1 MQTAAADS
9 AGSHVDVV
17 QAMVTTAWNLAIASG
32 GYGYSFIAR
41 ERRTVHGD
49 RTAVLDTLILGELMT
64 AQQAPRLETERLIL
78 KQFTLD
84 DFPALMA
91 CWSTSEMAK
100 INGGGEPTAEIVWA
114 RLLRYIGHWHAL
126 GYGYWAVFEKTT
138 GRYAGSLGF
147 QDAHRDI
154 TPELKYPEAGWV
166 LNPEVRGKGYAS
178 EALTAVLLWADQ
190 TFSSPVCCIIDEE
203 NKRSN
208 YLAERFGFQFQDYV
222 NYRGKQVR
230 MLVRQ

>member
-1 MQTAAADS
+1 
-9 AGSHVDVV
+9 
-17 QAMVTTAWNLAIASG
+17 
-32 GYGYSFIAR
+32 
-41 ERRTVHGD
+41 
-49 RTAVLDTLILGELMT
+49 MT

-91 CWSTSEMAK
+91 SWSTPEMAK
-100 INGGGEPTAEIVWA
+100 INGGENPAAEMVWA

-138 GRYAGSLGF
+138 GHYAGSLGF

-154 TPELKYPEAGWV
+154 TPELKYPEAGWT
-166 LNPEVRGKGYAS
+166 LIPEVRGKGYAS
-178 EALTAVLLWADQ
+178 EALSAVLLWGDQ

-203 NKRSN
+203 NIPSN
-208 YLAERFGFQFQDYV
+208 YLAERFGFQFQGYV
-222 NYRGKQVR
+222 NYRGKRVR
-230 MLVRQ
+230 MLVRP